1 MLGRVEGDFKEAVT
15 QPLGPVLDS
24 DLSVE
29 IYRPEWVSG
38 LVNE

>member
-1 MLGRVEGDFKEAVT
+1 MLGRAEGDFKEAVT
-15 QPLGPVLDS
+15 QHTGACLDS